1 MDESQGAVSWAA
13 PAQQRPY
20 KTSCQGTGGCWPAQ
34 EGKAGLVWG
43 TNSVTVG
50 LGPRR
55 GGRQGCA
62 YGP

>member
-13 PAQQRPY
+13 PVQQCHQ
-20 KTSCQGTGGCWPAQ
+20 KTSCQGTGRFWPAQ

-55 GGRQGCA
+55 GRRQGCA